1 MDKENQAIKTSSWKT
16 EGKKKSR
23 AFLEF
28 RPYSAFTF
36 GGRNRKPKAEN
47 FRFRPKVSA
56 SGIPLYFTIRIIEN
70 IGIGCRNKDQTV
82 VHVLITYTDGI
93 ISLPQACFMK

>member
-1 MDKENQAIKTSSWKT
+1 MSRIFLSVIKTSSGKT

-56 SGIPLYFTIRIIEN
+56 SGIPLEN
-70 IGIGCRNKDQTV
+70 SNLLFD
-82 VHVLITYTDGI
+82 LD
-93 ISLPQACFMK
+93 PF